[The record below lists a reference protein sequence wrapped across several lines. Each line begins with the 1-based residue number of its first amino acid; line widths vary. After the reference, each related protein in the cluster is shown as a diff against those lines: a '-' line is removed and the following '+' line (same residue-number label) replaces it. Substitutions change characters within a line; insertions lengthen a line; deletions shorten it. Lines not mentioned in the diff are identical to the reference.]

1 MLLIFFH
8 VFLKD
13 VQVGYEYRSRY
24 MPISKAM
31 KWNMIKLWPF
41 FHKIKTSPDTETTLQ
56 SPSYEPSLWP
66 NWKSDKLDSYTRT
79 EHPARALIH
88 FLWTWSFGGTNTWIL
103 YQFIL
108 LIGKLFTFNG
118 QTDFCPLI
126 ETPVYS
132 FIELWYWL

>member
-31 KWNMIKLWPF
+31 KWNMIKLGPF

-56 SPSYEPSLWP
+56 SP
-66 NWKSDKLDSYTRT
+66 
-79 EHPARALIH
+79 A
-88 FLWTWSFGGTNTWIL
+88 F
-103 YQFIL
+103 
-108 LIGKLFTFNG
+108 G
-118 QTDFCPLI
+118 QTKNLI
-126 ETPVYS
+126 NWTVTHVQSIQLEHS
-132 FIELWYWL
+132 FIFCEHGALGAQILRFYINSFC